1 MLLSFQSLGKA
12 GAITPLLSISCYDG
26 CGHSNS
32 SVSLAIH
39 SPMVELTVTS
49 VLHGKIDHIFQLNQ
63 A

>member
-39 SPMVELTVTS
+39 SPMVEVTVTS
-49 VLHGKIDHIFQLNQ
+49 VLHGKI
-63 A
+63 